1 MTRLLLLTP
10 RPGSEKNSSIS
21 DGGSETRPRL
31 LCQLRFESHPRLRH
45 HGPNVACA
53 ATADAASMTS
63 WTSMRPRSPWCHHRR
78 RKRSRQRLVR
88 ALIARAPVVTPR
100 ATCIG
105 KRDGEKPCTSSALI
119 RCADSSKKGS
129 VHQPEQPRPSRNRR
143 RLGAALNATK
153 PAATP
158 PATCTGRRARARP
171 CGSTALTRPVG
182 ALRRAPRQLV
192 CTGTIG
198 CCDLVVDCQ

>member
-10 RPGSEKNSSIS
+10 RPASEKNSSTF

-78 RKRSRQRLVR
+78 RKRSRQRLLR

-105 KRDGEKPCTSSALI
+105 KRDGEKPRTSTALI
-119 RCADSSKKGS
+119 RCAKSSKKGS
-129 VHQPEQPRPSRNRR
+129 AHQPEQPRPSRNRR

-158 PATCTGRRARARP
+158 PATRTGRRARARP

-182 ALRRAPRQLV
+182 ASRRAPRQLECRV
-192 CTGTIG
+192 HWQ
-198 CCDLVVDCQ
+198 L